1 MKDLMLK
8 FSCMITGDDYQLMK
22 TDTPSSKK
30 KIKTLVSVL
39 FLPVIMWVI
48 SLNLLISGVL
58 QGTQKSAMLASC
70 VVAAVIFIVER
81 SIIMSN
87 GSKAVM
93 RVRIFLGFLIAIL
106 GSLVFDEVIFKS
118 DIDQQLTLDKAEQLR
133 NIGESV
139 DDYYKG
145 TILSLE
151 QQAENKRQ
159 TWISSLDMARQEA
172 DGSGGSHNK
181 GVSAITTLKLNIAN
195 QNEQDYKN
203 AKGELAQLLEKRD
216 LEKVASGKKI
226 ETSFNDHALLLRI
239 KAMFDLVLNNGWM
252 LFVYLLFTCILF
264 VLEFL
269 VVILKMK
276 LPKSNYELKLE
287 AIEEIGRKRLM
298 RLVNSDQNHFEGTQ
312 YYAAG
317 KSASLK
323 ISKLSSASL
332 FN

>member
-1 MKDLMLK
+1 MM
-8 FSCMITGDDYQLMK
+8 TGDDYQLMK
-22 TDTPSSKK
+22 IDTPSSKK
-30 KIKTLVSVL
+30 KVKTLISVM
-39 FLPVIMWVI
+39 FLPVIMWMI
-48 SLNLLISGVL
+48 SINLLISGVL
-58 QGTQKSAMLASC
+58 QGTPKSAMIAS
-70 VVAAVIFIVER
+70 AIAGAVIFIVER

-118 DIDQQLTLDKAEQLR
+118 DIDQQIIGDKAVQLR
-133 NIGESV
+133 KSGESV

-145 TILSLE
+145 KILTLE
-151 QQAENKRQ
+151 QLVESRRQ
-159 TWISSLDMARQEA
+159 TWISSLDLARQEA

-181 GVSAITTLKLNIAN
+181 GVSAITRLKMDIAN

-203 AKGELAQLLEKRD
+203 AKGELALLVQKRD
-216 LEKVASGKKI
+216 LEKVSTRTKI
-226 ETSFNDHALLLRI
+226 ETSFNDHGLLIRI

-252 LFVYLLFTCILF
+252 LFVYLLFTAILF

-298 RLVNSDQNHFEGTQ
+298 RLVNNDQNHFEEAR
-312 YYAAG
+312 YYSAG
-317 KSASLK
+317 KNASK
-323 ISKLSSASL
+323 EISKLSSASL